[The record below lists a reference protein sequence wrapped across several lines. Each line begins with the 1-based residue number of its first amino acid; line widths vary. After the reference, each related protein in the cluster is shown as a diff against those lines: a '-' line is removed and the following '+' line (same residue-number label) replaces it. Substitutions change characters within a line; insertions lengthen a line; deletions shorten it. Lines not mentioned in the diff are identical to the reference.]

1 MMQDSVKV
9 TNDTD
14 LPCADMHVA
23 EEQGVEDGMV
33 VLEGDP
39 L

>member
-1 MMQDSVKV
+1 MQDFIKV
-9 TNDTD
+9 MNDTD
-14 LPCADMHVA
+14 LPGAEMHVA
-23 EEQGVEDGMV
+23 EEQGVEDGRV